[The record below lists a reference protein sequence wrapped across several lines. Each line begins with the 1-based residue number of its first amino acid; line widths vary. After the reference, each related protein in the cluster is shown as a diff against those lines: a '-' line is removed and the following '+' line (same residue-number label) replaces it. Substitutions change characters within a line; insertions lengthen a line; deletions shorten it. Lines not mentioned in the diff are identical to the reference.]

1 MRVFRNPFY
10 LMAGVYLT
18 LDVVALAAMALVTAG
33 VMSPFPDLVWVR
45 IHLLTIGVVTQV
57 ILGSAPGLVAA
68 RLGVRPPGR
77 AMNAVLWLLVNA
89 SFALLLYAMPQ
100 GLSELAAIAA
110 GGIFL
115 AIVLLLASLHR
126 TGACPPV
133 GARAGLSFFVAG
145 PMFFLIGIFMAASML
160 LGWPAPGGFFGQLE
174 AHVHANV
181 WGFLALIVAGFLL
194 ERIPA
199 TVGQPLRWPRLIP
212 ATASLLIVGGLGLVS
227 GPWLAVLPLTML
239 GIVLYVTGTALLV
252 ANLTATAAAG
262 RRWTPNVGHLLVAY
276 LWMLVPAVIA
286 PIILAITGKLPTGQ
300 VEAAAVS
307 GLIAGWVLQIALGA
321 LPLRLRSLRPG
332 AARWDGWWGSVALLN
347 LGVLLLWVSAFV
359 SSVDLTTWLTV
370 AGYGLVT
377 LASLPPLVAILRL
390 LLTGPRRGSPE
401 SAPVTISTSTSTSA

>member
-1 MRVFRNPFY
+1 MRVLRNPFY
-10 LMAGVYLT
+10 LMAGVYLA
-18 LDVVALAAMALVTAG
+18 LDVAALAAMALVTAG
-33 VMSPFPDLVWVR
+33 VMAPIPDLVWVR
-45 IHLLTIGVVTQV
+45 IHLLTIGVVVQV

-68 RLGVRPPGR
+68 RLGVQPVGR
-77 AMNAVLWLLVNA
+77 SMNAVLWLLVNA

-100 GLSELAAIAA
+100 GLSQLAAIAA

-126 TGACPPV
+126 AGACPPV
-133 GARAGLSFFVAG
+133 GNRAGLSFFVAG

-181 WGFLALIVAGFLL
+181 WGFLALVVAGFLL

-199 TVGQPLRWPRLIP
+199 TVGQPLRWPRLVP
-212 ATASLLIVGGLGLVS
+212 TTATLLIVGALGLVS
-227 GPWLAVLPLTML
+227 GPWLGVLPLTML

-252 ANLTATAAAG
+252 TNLARTTATG
-262 RRWTPNVGHLLVAY
+262 HHWTPNIGHLLVAY

-286 PIILAITGKLPTGQ
+286 PIILGITGKLPTGK

-307 GLIAGWVLQIALGA
+307 GLIAGWVLQIVLGA
-321 LPLRLRSLRPG
+321 LPLQLRRLRPR

-347 LGVLLLWVSAFV
+347 LGVLIIWASAFV
-359 SSVDLTTWLTV
+359 SSSDLTTWLTV

-377 LASLPPLVAILRL
+377 LASLPPLFAILRIV
-390 LLTGPRRGSPE
+390 LTGPRHETPD
-401 SAPVTISTSTSTSA
+401 SAPVTISTSTSA